1 MRKESDSDT
10 ILNLVTKDTSSE
22 LGETNSLVICS
33 TVEDDCSCMHSSLLF
48 LTSKSKKMNDN
59 SKRELYFIVV
69 IIITFCGFAKVAIF
83 TTKLQSKH

>member
-69 IIITFCGFAKVAIF
+69 IIIIMLIDAIH
-83 TTKLQSKH
+83 TSTLTP